1 LLFLGIS
8 IAPNCVVDQL
18 QLLPVVDYAKHST
31 SF

>member
-8 IAPNCVVDQL
+8 IAPNCVVNQL
-18 QLLPVVDYAKHST
+18 QLSPDVDYAKHWT